1 MDKPYSDF
9 TIRVIDIIENIPR
22 GQVMTY
28 GEVAK
33 MAGNPSGTRQ
43 VVRILHSLSDKHNL
57 PWHRVVNKA
66 SKVSLKGTLGEL
78 QRKLLEEESHP
89 ASSDEFVPKTQK

>member
-9 TIRVIDIIENIPR
+9 TIRVIEIIKNIPR

-66 SKVSLKGTLGEL
+66 SKVALKGTLGEL
-78 QRKLLEEESHP
+78 QRTLLEEEAHSEDSAP
-89 ASSDEFVPKTQK
+89 EDSKTQK